1 MKNPLI
7 EEIKATDAAIR
18 ICKIEIATKKKILD
32 KEINRLGPKELTGM
46 DYSNER
52 TSGGSTAATDMDQ
65 LIRIMKEKQDL
76 DELEETLEL
85 KEKENNIKRSIIV
98 EQLAGDEIEIFQAV
112 YINGLSYRSTGRE
125 LNMSKSV
132 IYQKVKKIDEKIQR
146 ITNKYNNLKETE
158 N

>member
-7 EEIKATDAAIR
+7 EEIKATEAAIR
-18 ICKIEIATKKKILD
+18 IYKLEIATKKKLLER
-32 KEINRLGPKELTGM
+32 EINRLGPRELKGM

-52 TSGGSTAATDMDQ
+52 TAGGSTAETEMDQ
-65 LIRIMKEKQDL
+65 LIRIMKQKQ
-76 DELEETLEL
+76 ELEEQEEAL
-85 KEKENNIKRSIIV
+85 KIKETENNSKRLIIM
-98 EQLAGDEIEIFQAV
+98 EQLSGDEIEIFQAV

-146 ITNKYNNLKETE
+146 ITAQYNNLKTE